1 MSFDR
6 PNMIKFVLKY
16 HLMAGTNLIGREKE
30 RQNLSKFLKST
41 FVILPESIGTEPVTK
56 QERYNYPFFK
66 SI

>member
-1 MSFDR
+1 
-6 PNMIKFVLKY
+6 
-16 HLMAGTNLIGREKE
+16 MAGTNLIGREKE